1 MLKVLCSLLPF
12 TLYHLFRCRL
22 CGSVLF
28 DEEIMAGWTAE
39 DSNLNTK
46 CMFCERLT
54 VPTLTCRVADYR
66 GNPPMSRPEV
76 ATSEDKVGEVADPL
90 VCPHPPVSAFHAE
103 GGEQGRDYIFHGSI
117 YPKVA
122 PIPQLVVNKV

>member
-1 MLKVLCSLLPF
+1 
-12 TLYHLFRCRL
+12 
-22 CGSVLF
+22 
-28 DEEIMAGWTAE
+28 MAGWTAE

-90 VCPHPPVSAFHAE
+90 VCPHPPVHHPTITVPYISPLVLRRELESALTKE
-103 GGEQGRDYIFHGSI
+103 GDTCLTSPDCPTLH
-117 YPKVA
+117 
-122 PIPQLVVNKV
+122 PIIHPGYNP